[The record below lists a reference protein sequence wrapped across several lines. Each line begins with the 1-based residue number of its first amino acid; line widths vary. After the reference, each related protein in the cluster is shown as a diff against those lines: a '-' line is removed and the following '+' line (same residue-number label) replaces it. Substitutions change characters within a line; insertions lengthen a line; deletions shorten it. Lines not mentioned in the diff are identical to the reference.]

1 MCYNVLCDKYCSRQL
16 YGYSPRWSL
25 RWDHRQRLI
34 LDEIC
39 NYNADIVCLQ
49 VCNTKIIPNATFIL
63 FVGGWN
69 VRVFRHI
76 QLGAKTSRLF
86 GNIFA
91 EIESENNAQR
101 RFQKCWRMRNI
112 LEARQI
118 YGKFHKLPILN
129 KIVSINKTFSVT
141 GRTLDRIQSIG
152 DKKFGWGWRYFK
164 SRYDKRQYC
173 VSCCFQD
180 HCSFKW

>member
-1 MCYNVLCDKYCSRQL
+1 MYYAINTVPDNYTVIRPDGHSVGITGSGLFLMKSVIIMLTLCVFRYETRF
-16 YGYSPRWSL
+16 
-25 RWDHRQRLI
+25 
-34 LDEIC
+34 
-39 NYNADIVCLQ
+39 
-49 VCNTKIIPNATFIL
+49 IPITFFIS
-63 FVGGWN
+63 FIGGWN

-76 QLGAKTSRLF
+76 QLGAKASRLL

-91 EIESENNAQR
+91 QIKSENNAQR

-118 YGKFHKLPILN
+118 YGKTNPSSWTFWLRQRN
-129 KIVSINKTFSVT
+129 KIISVT
-141 GRTLDRIQSIG
+141 RRTLDRIQSIG

-173 VSCCFQD
+173 VSCRFQD
-180 HCSFKW
+180 HCSFQW